1 MDKEQLKSFLDQN
14 YELLNNLDKELIQLG
29 KNPDARLLLDS
40 IHSYFS
46 TIIDNSKQYNFNKLI
61 SMAVIGERLVGNLRN
76 SEYNISNELI
86 TILLKLSFSLREIIF
101 SLDEKGEEPDTIN
114 SSMVSDIEE
123 VIKKQESGE
132 EFIVASTDEDLE
144 DLSRRGSAAEIPVAF
159 ASFFTEDELMDGLMN
174 LVLSLMYTQVQV
186 REIASQ
192 DKKSELESVARK
204 QSLILKEMY
213 SRVHKAKVKPLST
226 LLVNF
231 DKVVSDI
238 ATSQEKKVQIMID
251 GENKELDIRTLD
263 VLRNSLIHIIKNAI
277 EHGIES
283 PADRDLAG
291 KSPQG
296 EIHMSAYHHGEL
308 FYLKIKD
315 DGSGIDPAKIRKKII
330 EKNLLLTEEANELSD
345 KEAIDFIFEQGISNS
360 KSSAGLDVVRNSV
373 EQIAGKFYLFKTTPK
388 RGTEFHL
395 TLPLINSIVPSIIL
409 KVQQEKY
416 IITRAN
422 IFEVLNSSRD
432 KFATSL
438 QNINGFTVFKLRGEL
453 LPVLYLTQVLKYDK
467 ETEKDLDSKISILVI
482 EVNYVKYCLVADN
495 IIDTED
501 IIVRPL
507 TNEIKN
513 VYLFSGVTVLQDD
526 SAALILDVG
535 EIMRAHLKNLDLT
548 LPKEEEV
555 FE

>member
-1 MDKEQLKSFLDQN
+1 MDKNELKSFLDQN

-40 IHSYFS
+40 IHSSFS
-46 TIIDNSKQYNFNKLI
+46 TIIDNSKPNNFNKLI

-86 TILLKLSFSLREIIF
+86 TILLKLSFSIREIIF
-101 SLDEKGEEPDTIN
+101 NLDEKGEEPDSIN

-144 DLSRRGSAAEIPVAF
+144 DLSRMGAAAEIPVAF
-159 ASFFTEDELMDGLMN
+159 APIFTEDELMDGLMN
-174 LVLSLMYTQVQV
+174 LVLSLMHTQVQV
-186 REIASQ
+186 KEIASQ

-204 QSLILKEMY
+204 QALILKEMY
-213 SRVHKAKVKPLST
+213 SRVHKAKVKPLSS
-226 LLVNF
+226 LLVNL

-238 ATSQEKKVQIMID
+238 STSQEKKVQINID
-251 GENKELDIRTLD
+251 GENKELDVKMLD

-277 EHGIES
+277 EHGIEL
-283 PADRDLAG
+283 PADRESIG

-296 EIHMSAYHHGEL
+296 EIHLSAFHHGEL

-315 DGSGIDPAKIRKKII
+315 DGNGIDPSKVRKKII
-330 EKNLLLTEEANELSD
+330 DKNLLLTEEANALSD
-345 KEAIDFIFEQGISNS
+345 KEAIEFIFDKGISTT

-388 RGTEFHL
+388 RGSEFHL

-409 KVQQEKY
+409 KVQKEKY

-422 IFEVLNSSRD
+422 VFEVLHLNRD

-438 QNINGFTVFKLRGEL
+438 QNINGFTIYKLRGEL

-467 ETEKDLDSKISILVI
+467 ESEKDLDLKISIIVI
-482 EVNYVKYCLVADN
+482 EVNFLKYCLVADT
-495 IIDTED
+495 ILDTED

-507 TNEIKN
+507 TNEIKS
-513 VYLFSGVTVLQDD
+513 VYLFSGVTVLKDE

-535 EIMRAHLKNLDLT
+535 EIMRTHLKNLDLT
-548 LPKEEEV
+548 LPKEEGVLE
-555 FE
+555 